1 MNRFKKF
8 LNITTVV
15 FMILGIGILSLAYY
29 NAEKD
34 IKARQR
40 EQAVLD
46 YYESVETLLDS
57 LYIDCSDSI
66 FNTGVGIKYLD
77 SKYAI
82 DSLVIYGN

>member
-1 MNRFKKF
+1 MNRFKEF

-34 IKARQR
+34 IKAWQR

-46 YYESVETLLDS
+46 YDERVETLLDS

-66 FNTGVGIKYLD
+66 FNSGVGIKYLN

-82 DSLVIYGN
+82 DSLVIYGD